1 MYDMNVCA
9 YTFMHVCLS
18 NFVCLYIHIHI
29 YIYKHV
35 PQHAHM
41 HACLYGCVYAR
52 VCIFVYVVI
61 HACLDMCLYA
71 PVASISFLELFI
83 NAWGSETNFELFPLV
98 PCLPV
103 KISSEVKG
111 SQPFFSC
118 FHPKQA
124 RWLWVEGCLYHFRP
138 LPSRRARPSSTARK
152 DPGPEAHVT
161 EA

>member
-1 MYDMNVCA
+1 MFVHTHLCMY
-9 YTFMHVCLS
+9 VCLILC
-18 NFVCLYIHIHI
+18 VCIYIFIYI

-83 NAWGSETNFELFPLV
+83 NAWGSEQTSNYSHWSHVCLLRFQVRSKARSLFFMLPPKTSTLV
-98 PCLPV
+98 VGRGVLVSFPTTAV
-103 KISSEVKG
+103 
-111 SQPFFSC
+111 Q
-118 FHPKQA
+118 
-124 RWLWVEGCLYHFRP
+124 EGPTFLNSAEGPRP
-138 LPSRRARPSSTARK
+138 
-152 DPGPEAHVT
+152 
-161 EA
+161 